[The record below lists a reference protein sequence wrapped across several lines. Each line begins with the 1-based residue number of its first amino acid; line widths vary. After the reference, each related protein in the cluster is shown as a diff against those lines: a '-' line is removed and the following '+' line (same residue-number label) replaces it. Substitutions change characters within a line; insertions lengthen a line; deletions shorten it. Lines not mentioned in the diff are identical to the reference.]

1 LAYQRMILVH
11 EHRQFKGDYS
21 LMDTQRVNL
30 PWNSG
35 TISALGF

>member
-1 LAYQRMILVH
+1 MPLLH
-11 EHRQFKGDYS
+11 EHRQFQGDSS
-21 LMDTQRVNL
+21 LMDTHPVNL